1 MAPVLDRLCRR
12 VKQKS
17 CWFASPLKSE
27 VLVPYCVTRLGHLGA
42 GSGPKAA
49 CSTRFMFA
57 ARGHYYM
64 TNIEKGLA
72 HQCACECADVHQ
84 CNLVARLKRQSMCV
98 CVSAC
103 HHAIFN
109 VNAR

>member
-1 MAPVLDRLCRR
+1 MSGNYFVAPVLDRLCRR
-12 VKQKS
+12 VEQKS

-42 GSGPKAA
+42 GSWPKAA
-49 CSTRFMFA
+49 CSTLFMFA

-64 TNIEKGLA
+64 SNIEKEL
-72 HQCACECADVHQ
+72 CADVHQ
-84 CNLVARLKRQSMCV
+84 CNLVA
-98 CVSAC
+98 C
-103 HHAIFN
+103 HHAISN